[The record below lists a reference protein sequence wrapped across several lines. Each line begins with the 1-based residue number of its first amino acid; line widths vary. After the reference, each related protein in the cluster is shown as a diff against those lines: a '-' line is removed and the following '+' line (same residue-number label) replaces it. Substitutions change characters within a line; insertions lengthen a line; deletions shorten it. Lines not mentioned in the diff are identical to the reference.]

1 MHSALITRL
10 SLTYHL
16 PEQFLRISTL
26 VLFAVGLFVAIAT
39 FKGIAGMSPTKQM
52 GLWIME
58 LLFPVICV
66 AIYVLSQVVLVLR
79 TLDDRWPLGD
89 IAFGCLAFI
98 AACVLMFGFSDQ
110 ICNGVKHYIDGTFFG
125 ALCFLFAVMMV
136 YKYWDSITKE
146 DLEFSV
152 GSKQS
157 VWEIKDPLLGPSD
170 GDMMGSGSLSTHE
183 SYPRSNNSGKLG
195 PGSAAGKSGLGYPPS
210 VPSSYSPY

>member
-1 MHSALITRL
+1 L
-10 SLTYHL
+10 STLTTFL
-16 PEQFLRISTL
+16 PVQFLRISSF
-26 VLFAVGLFVAIAT
+26 VLFVIGMFVAIAT
-39 FKGIAGMSPTKQM
+39 FKGFAGMSPTKQM

-66 AIYVLSQVVLVLR
+66 AIYVASQVLLVLR

-98 AACVLMFGFSDQ
+98 AACTLMFGFSNE
-110 ICNGVKHYIDGTFFG
+110 ICVGVKHYIDGTFFG
-125 ALCFLFAVMMV
+125 ALCMLFAVMMV

-157 VWEIKDPLLGPSD
+157 VWEIKDPMMGAHD
-170 GDMMGSGSLSTHE
+170 NDMMGPGSFSTHE
-183 SYPRSNNSGKLG
+183 SYPRSNNSSKLT
-195 PGSAAGKSGLGYPPS
+195 PTSATGSSAGKSGLGYPPS
-210 VPSSYSPY
+210 VPYSPY